1 VANEIIIEKLKNISL
16 FNSLNQ
22 DELELLASIS
32 KYELYPKNS
41 TIFYEKEKLKYI
53 YFLVSGEVK
62 LYKVD
67 RFESEIFLNRLT
79 KNSFIYT
86 VSNLCVNEDDP
97 LGVFYSVEALRECYV
112 LLIDVKKFKSLFLT
126 KPEIMKG
133 ILQESYRSI
142 LQLQYILNRDIV
154 YDGMAKVAYK
164 ICNELESFNNM
175 KKHEVAYCLHL
186 QPETLSRILK
196 KMVRTNLVE
205 LKNGKVSIKNMEILK
220 SIYE

>member
-1 VANEIIIEKLKNISL
+1 MIEQIKNISL
-16 FNSLNQ
+16 FKSLND

-32 KYELYPKNS
+32 KIKNFSKGS

-53 YFLVSGEVK
+53 YFLLKGSVK

-67 RFESEIFLNRLT
+67 RFESEIFLNRLEE
-79 KNSFIYT
+79 NSFIYT
-86 VSNLCVNEDDP
+86 VSNLYSADDP
-97 LGVFYSVEALRECYV
+97 LGVFYSVEALNECQII
-112 LLIDVKKFKSLFLT
+112 LIDAKRFKSLFLT

-133 ILQESYRSI
+133 ILEESYKSI

-164 ICNELESFNNM
+164 ICNELDSFNSL
-175 KKHEVAYCLHL
+175 KKHEIAYCLHL

-196 KMVRTNLVE
+196 KMVRNEFIE
-205 LKNGKVSIKNMEILK
+205 LNGGKVSIKNLK
-220 SIYE
+220 DLQNIYE

>member
-1 VANEIIIEKLKNISL
+1 MTNSNTVEKLKNIPL
-16 FNSLNQ
+16 FHSLNN
-22 DELELLASIS
+22 DEMELLASIS
-32 KYELYPKNS
+32 KVELYPKGH
-41 TIFYEKEKLKYI
+41 TIFYEKEKLDYI
-53 YFLVSGEVK
+53 YFLVKGTVK

-67 RFESEIFLNRLT
+67 RFDSEIFLNRLEE
-79 KNSFIYT
+79 NSFIYT
-86 VSNLCVNEDDP
+86 VSNLCVENDP
-97 LGVFYSVEALRECYV
+97 LGVFYSVEALDECQI

-133 ILQESYRSI
+133 ILQESYQSI

-164 ICNELESFNNM
+164 ISNEIDIFNNM

-196 KMVRTNLVE
+196 KMVRTGLIEMQNGKVKVKNIEE
-205 LKNGKVSIKNMEILK
+205 LKN
-220 SIYE
+220 IYE

>member
-1 VANEIIIEKLKNISL
+1 MTNSNTVEKLKNIPL
-16 FNSLNQ
+16 FHSLNN
-22 DELELLASIS
+22 DEMELLASIS
-32 KYELYPKNS
+32 KVELYPKGH
-41 TIFYEKEKLKYI
+41 TVFYEKEKLDYI
-53 YFLVSGEVK
+53 YFLVKGTVK

-67 RFESEIFLNRLT
+67 RFDSEIFLNRLEE
-79 KNSFIYT
+79 NSFIYT
-86 VSNLCVNEDDP
+86 VSNLCVENDP
-97 LGVFYSVEALRECYV
+97 LGVFYSVEALDECQI

-133 ILQESYRSI
+133 ILQESYQSI

-164 ICNELESFNNM
+164 ISNEIDIFNNM

-196 KMVRTNLVE
+196 KMVRTGLIEMQNGKVKVKNIEE
-205 LKNGKVSIKNMEILK
+205 LKN
-220 SIYE
+220 IYE